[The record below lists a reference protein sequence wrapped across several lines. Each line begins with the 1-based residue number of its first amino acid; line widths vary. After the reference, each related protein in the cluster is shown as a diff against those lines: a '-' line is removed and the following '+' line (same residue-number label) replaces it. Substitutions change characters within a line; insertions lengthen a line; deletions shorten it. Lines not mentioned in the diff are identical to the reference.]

1 MKDIRDKVKALFDNN
16 DIDVM
21 LGYREDTSTGEVKAA
36 VFKQED
42 SLEDFVFDERCVQNL
57 VNYLPTLTARY
68 RKIGIMLKGCDGRS
82 LVTQLVEHR
91 INKNQIVAIS
101 AACDGVRID
110 GAEAEKC
117 SDCAVNISPIVDH
130 TFGNPEKAKDPV
142 YARVKEIEKMT
153 PAERWKFFSEYFDKC
168 ERCYACRQICPSCYC
183 EICIADQQEPK
194 WIEPSAKLSANTMW
208 HLIRAYHLAGR
219 CADCGECE
227 RVCPQGIP
235 MRLLNNA
242 LEKTVHEM
250 FKVRPGTVPDELPPL
265 VVLSKDDPDTIMEGK
280 DE

>member
-1 MKDIRDKVKALFDNN
+1 MNEITNKVKELFTTGE
-16 DIDVM
+16 IDVM
-21 LGYREDTSTGEVKAA
+21 LGYREDAVTGEVKAA
-36 VFKQED
+36 VFKKD
-42 SLEDFVFDERCVQNL
+42 DTLEDFVFDDRCVQNL

-68 RKIGIMLKGCDGRS
+68 KKIGIMLKGCDGRS

-91 INKNQIVAIS
+91 INKNQIVAFS
-101 AACDGVRID
+101 AACDGVKVK
-110 GAEAEKC
+110 GEAVEKC
-117 SDCAVNISPIVDH
+117 DDCAVNISAIADH
-130 TFGNPEKAKDPV
+130 AFGNHEPKKDPL
-142 YARVKEIEKMT
+142 YARVREIEKMT
-153 PAERWKFFSEYFDKC
+153 PAERWKFFSQYFAKC

-227 RVCPQGIP
+227 RVCPHEIP

-242 LEKTVHEM
+242 VEKAVHEM

-265 VVLSKDDPDTIMEGK
+265 VVLSKDDPDSILEGK
-280 DE
+280 NE